1 MMGAGIVEILI
12 PEQKTNRDGR
22 DENKTG
28 SDHFLRQGGALR
40 MGRTLENSF
49 IAWIPF
55 IDCFTEL
62 GNLPTLMVL

>member
-1 MMGAGIVEILI
+1 MLGAGVVEILI

-40 MGRTLENSF
+40 MGRALNIGVQFYVKDS
-49 IAWIPF
+49 IH
-55 IDCFTEL
+55 
-62 GNLPTLMVL
+62 